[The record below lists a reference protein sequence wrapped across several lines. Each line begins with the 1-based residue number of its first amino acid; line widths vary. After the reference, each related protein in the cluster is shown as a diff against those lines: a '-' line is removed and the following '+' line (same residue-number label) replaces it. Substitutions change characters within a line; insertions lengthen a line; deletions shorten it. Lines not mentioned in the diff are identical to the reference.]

1 MCTYTCKKTLACIYI
16 YIYYPLHVKS
26 RWQICE
32 KNSAPLRGAAKEDG
46 QLASQRQ
53 GKVFTARFEGF
64 NRPWR
69 QASHESDP

>member
-1 MCTYTCKKTLACIYI
+1 MR
-16 YIYYPLHVKS
+16 VKS
-26 RWQICE
+26 HANLRKKLRLTQI
-32 KNSAPLRGAAKEDG
+32 APLRPLRGAAKEDG

-69 QASHESDP
+69 RASHESDP